1 MTSALEAEKA
11 TPVEPVGTR
20 RSGDRVLVGLFVVT
34 TFLGA
39 GLLFLVQPMVA
50 KMLLPRLGGTP
61 DVWNTAMVFF
71 QAMLLAGYAFAHA
84 STSRLGMRRQPYVQL
99 VVLLVPVAFLPVAI
113 PAGWE
118 PPAGMAPAIWTLV
131 ALAVAVG
138 GPFFV
143 LSTSSPTLQRW
154 FSVTDH
160 PAADDPYF
168 LYAAGNVGSL
178 LALIGY
184 PLVFEPRFSLE
195 QQSRIWSIGYV
206 VFVAA
211 CGACVVA
218 LRRRRA
224 TTPVPTTVPAVA
236 ASDTIPTDAIQTGA
250 VSIDDDAG
258 PLSWH
263 RRGRWVLLAF
273 VPSALMLAVTRHI
286 STDIAS
292 VPLLWVIPL
301 ALYLISFIAA
311 FGRDPSRVVSVSS
324 RAVRLL
330 IIPVALTFVATFAS
344 VWLVLLPH
352 LTIFF
357 LIALLAHGRLALDRP
372 APRRL
377 TEFYLWI
384 SVGGVLGG
392 IACALLAPVL
402 FNSIVE
408 YPLILAVALA
418 LRTPTPDEAAGKDRP
433 TWLTVGYVLVLVSLV
448 SAAIVLQGA
457 GGDGSIG
464 PSMLLLAGAAALAY
478 FGARTATSFAAGLAL
493 VLVATLFISPLPV
506 LHAERTFF
514 GVHRV
519 LRDDE
524 QRHLLANGTTTHG
537 MQDPRD
543 PSEPLGYYHRKGPI
557 GDFFAGLDAGGPPRD
572 VAVIGLGSGAL
583 AAYGRAGD
591 DFTFYEIDP
600 AVVAIASNPDYFTY
614 LADTPATTH
623 MVLGDGRLSISDAQD
638 AAYDV
643 VILDAF
649 SSDAV
654 PVHLLTLEAV
664 EQYLEQLAPDGVIA
678 FHVSN
683 RYFDLA
689 PVVHRVAEELGLAGA
704 IKSDNPSP
712 DEVAAGRLSSQW
724 VLLSRSP
731 TALGPVMARDGWSSL
746 DVAGDAPLWTDSFS
760 DLLGAFRWSS
770 VG

>member
-1 MTSALEAEKA
+1 MMERNSPADTT
-11 TPVEPVGTR
+11 TPPRPG
-20 RSGDRVLVGLFVVT
+20 GDRLLVGLFVVT

-39 GLLFLVQPMVA
+39 SLLFLVQPMVA

-84 STSRLGMRRQPYVQL
+84 STARLGMRRQPYLQL
-99 VVLLVPVAFLPVAI
+99 VVLLLPLAFLPVAI
-113 PAGWE
+113 PTGWE
-118 PPAGMAPAIWTLV
+118 PPTGMAPAVWTLL

-160 PAADDPYF
+160 PAAGDPYF

-178 LALIGY
+178 LALIVY
-184 PLVFEPRFSLE
+184 PLFVEPRFSLE
-195 QQSRIWSIGYV
+195 DQSRLWSIGYV
-206 VFVAA
+206 TFVAA
-211 CGACVVA
+211 CVACVVA

-224 TTPVPTTVPAVA
+224 VTPGLGATTE
-236 ASDTIPTDAIQTGA
+236 TGT
-250 VSIDDDAG
+250 DDDDVA
-258 PLSWH
+258 PIDWR
-263 RRGRWVLLAF
+263 RRGRWVLMAF

-311 FGRDPSRVVSVSS
+311 FGREPSKVVSVSS
-324 RAVRLL
+324 RLVRLL
-330 IIPVALTFVATFAS
+330 IIPVALSFVAAFSS

-352 LTIFF
+352 LAVFF

-372 APRRL
+372 HPKRL

-392 IACALLAPVL
+392 IACALLAPIL
-402 FNSIVE
+402 FRSIVE
-408 YPLILAVALA
+408 YPLILGLA
-418 LRTPTPDEAAGKDRP
+418 LVLRVPTADEAAERTRP
-433 TWLTVGYVLVLVSLV
+433 GWLTAGYVLLLTALVA
-448 SAAIVLQGA
+448 AAIVLQGT
-457 GGDGSIG
+457 GSDGEMG
-464 PSMLLLAGAAALAY
+464 PSMILLGVGAALVY
-478 FGARTATSFAAGLAL
+478 LGARTTASFAAGLGL
-493 VLVATLFISPLPV
+493 ILVATLFVTSLPV

-514 GVHRV
+514 GVNRV
-519 LRDDE
+519 LRDPDG
-524 QRHLLANGTTTHG
+524 RHLLANGTTTHG
-537 MQDPRD
+537 MQDPRA
-543 PSEPLGYYHRKGPI
+543 PGEPLGYYHRKSPI
-557 GDFFAGLDAGGPPRD
+557 GDLFTAMDVNGPPRD

-591 DFTFYEIDP
+591 NFTFFEIDQS
-600 AVVAIASNPDYFTY
+600 VVDIASNPAYFSY
-614 LADTPATTH
+614 LADTPASVDT
-623 MVLGDGRLSISDAQD
+623 VLGDGRLSLADDDGQY
-638 AAYDV
+638 AA

-654 PVHLLTLEAV
+654 PVHLLTVEAIQ
-664 EQYLEQLAPDGVIA
+664 QYLERLAPDGVLA

-689 PVVHRVAEELGLAGA
+689 PVVHRAADELGLAGGVRT
-704 IKSDNPSP
+704 DSP
-712 DEVAAGRLSSQW
+712 TPAEQRSGRLSSQW
-724 VLLSRSP
+724 VVVSRSP
-731 TALGPVMARDGWSSL
+731 AALEPVLAMDGWDPI
-746 DVAGDAPLWTDSFS
+746 DVTGDAPLWTDSFS
-760 DLLGAFRWSS
+760 DLLGAFRWSAS
-770 VG
+770 S